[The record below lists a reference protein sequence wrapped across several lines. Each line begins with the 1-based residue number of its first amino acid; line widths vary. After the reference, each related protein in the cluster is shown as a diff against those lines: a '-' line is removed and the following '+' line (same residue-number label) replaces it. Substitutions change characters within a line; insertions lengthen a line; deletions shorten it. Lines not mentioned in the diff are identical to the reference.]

1 MEFLHGNSIEK
12 EMKEEYR
19 NSLIWGMLRRLFS
32 FVFTLGCGYF
42 ASTVLDMAM
51 QKDKSGLGKWSLIFA
66 VTLFAG
72 LLLGWILTVRAE
84 KKRIEERYAVRNRQ
98 CELILK
104 NRLKISSV
112 GEQEVL
118 LEDVSDLVAEHYQE
132 RIPEITEG
140 ICIAIGAAVLI
151 GVRDVSLGII
161 FPAMGL
167 IQILPVFIYRKW
179 AKKIYEESWDAD
191 EDLTNWISEGMD
203 GIKTLKSFK
212 AESWFIKHYDNL
224 NVRNIRTGN
233 KSVVTGGIESIIFS
247 AIDALLRYGSYV
259 ILGVYVFKGL
269 LRAADIPFMV
279 ILSGYVF
286 ASMDNLFTFLRY
298 QSTYKMAL
306 EKLKDSSG
314 NATGK
319 CKDCLVSC
327 EKICVTI
334 DEVPILQDIDLTIGK
349 NEKVL
354 LQGDNGSGKTTLL
367 RVILGELTPEQGRVR
382 LDGCISACLQE
393 EPELYVP
400 AAGMIEKLALQ
411 QDWSKE
417 VFEKTLEAMSF
428 STVLLEKPITEL
440 SGGERKKL
448 FLAIAFAR
456 KCDLLILDEPSNH
469 LDEESCGYLNH
480 ILRSYSGALLVC
492 THDARIDMEWDE
504 TIHMEGGGQ
513 HA

>member
-1 MEFLHGNSIEK
+1 MPQ
-12 EMKEEYR
+12 
-19 NSLIWGMLRRLFS
+19 
-32 FVFTLGCGYF
+32 
-42 ASTVLDMAM
+42 D
-51 QKDKSGLGKWSLIFA
+51 
-66 VTLFAG
+66 
-72 LLLGWILTVRAE
+72 TVRAE

-132 RIPEITEG
+132 RVPEITEG

-286 ASMDNLFTFLRY
+286 ASMDNLFTLR
-298 QSTYKMAL
+298 TYRR
-306 EKLKDSSG
+306 
-314 NATGK
+314 NTGK
-319 CKDCLVSC
+319 KQVLMCRVS
-327 EKICVTI
+327 
-334 DEVPILQDIDLTIGK
+334 
-349 NEKVL
+349 
-354 LQGDNGSGKTTLL
+354 
-367 RVILGELTPEQGRVR
+367 
-382 LDGCISACLQE
+382 
-393 EPELYVP
+393 
-400 AAGMIEKLALQ
+400 
-411 QDWSKE
+411 
-417 VFEKTLEAMSF
+417 
-428 STVLLEKPITEL
+428 
-440 SGGERKKL
+440 
-448 FLAIAFAR
+448 
-456 KCDLLILDEPSNH
+456 
-469 LDEESCGYLNH
+469 
-480 ILRSYSGALLVC
+480 
-492 THDARIDMEWDE
+492 
-504 TIHMEGGGQ
+504 
-513 HA
+513 